1 MFTRAL
7 ESLKIGILMASFYLK
22 QKMYELKIYRGVI
35 TMKNDAKLEEE
46 LNCRFKIDTK
56 I

>member
-1 MFTRAL
+1 
-7 ESLKIGILMASFYLK
+7 
-22 QKMYELKIYRGVI
+22 MYELKIYRGVI

-56 I
+56 ILQMSKFALGQIWALFDQSI